1 MTNSAAPVVECEKMH
16 VTLPVS
22 HLAAA
27 IEFYVTKLGFRL
39 GFLWGEPAFF
49 AGISLGEVEIFL
61 KEDTPA
67 PNAGAVVF
75 MVGDADALYEFHR
88 ANGVEV
94 MEEIDDREYGI
105 RDYAVKDLY
114 GYRLVFGH
122 HIYTVGPT
130 ITIERVDV
138 PVRLEKRLAG
148 LLQDLAE
155 HKRMT
160 VGNCLEEI
168 LLHTNE
174 GVEPHTKS
182 QLKYIEGLKEEVW
195 DRLRQ
200 PCELSVCG
208 GVSTEVFELF
218 EKPVRQRPYDD
229 SMDLPIA
236 CFGVPGCWVR
246 DWPRPRC
253 LILRLDIRC
262 RRGSMPSIAGIAP
275 R

>member
-1 MTNSAAPVVECEKMH
+1 MTNPTPPSVECEKMH
-16 VTLPVS
+16 VTLPVEN
-22 HLAAA
+22 LTAA

-39 GFLWGEPAFF
+39 GFLWGEPPFF

-67 PNAGAVVF
+67 PNAGAVIF
-75 MVGDADALYEFHR
+75 MVGDADALYGFHL

-94 MEEIDDREYGI
+94 VEPIADREYGI

-122 HIYTVGPT
+122 HIYTVGPK
-130 ITIERVDV
+130 IRIERVDV

-148 LLQDLAE
+148 LLQDLAA

-160 VGNCLEEI
+160 VGSCLEEI

-182 QLKYIEGLKEEVW
+182 QLRYIEELKKKHGIDYDSHGSYRFVEE
-195 DRLRQ
+195 
-200 PCELSVCG
+200 
-208 GVSTEVFELF
+208 
-218 EKPVRQRPYDD
+218 
-229 SMDLPIA
+229 
-236 CFGVPGCWVR
+236 
-246 DWPRPRC
+246 
-253 LILRLDIRC
+253 
-262 RRGSMPSIAGIAP
+262 
-275 R
+275 